1 MPSKKRKKRKK
12 SSQTKKNSMTQN
24 IGTNLR
30 NEVIDPDIY
39 YNQYNENMNLKKALQ
54 QMKFENKKL
63 SAKNQYLEIE
73 NKKLNIRL
81 NKDPNH
87 RKEQNLKQE
96 INKDNQTLKIET
108 KESKII
114 IIDSTNKID
123 LNQNEMK
130 DWLEKN
136 YKGENKSYLED
147 VKKSEQMFEYGF
159 NARRGVTC
167 TISMV
172 SQNISKRMG
181 SNNMYSNSIQNR
193 LQDNYRK
200 NYTSSQA
207 ANIKKK

>member
-1 MPSKKRKKRKK
+1 
-12 SSQTKKNSMTQN
+12 
-24 IGTNLR
+24 
-30 NEVIDPDIY
+30 
-39 YNQYNENMNLKKALQ
+39 
-54 QMKFENKKL
+54 
-63 SAKNQYLEIE
+63 
-73 NKKLNIRL
+73 
-81 NKDPNH
+81 
-87 RKEQNLKQE
+87 
-96 INKDNQTLKIET
+96 
-108 KESKII
+108 
-114 IIDSTNKID
+114 
-123 LNQNEMK
+123 MK

-207 ANIKKK
+207 ANINKK